1 LLTCAELFWLLAIGF
16 RSTCQW
22 LERGTLYS
30 VLRCPA
36 RSHNGRWFEA
46 RQWAILGEPQALRA
60 FCLWL
65 EQGHR
70 SWTSDAPARNIEI
83 SAKIPLQDLLGQ
95 CQHTDWIGLR
105 LAMLDRPVG
114 TYGENVQWA
123 ASGGH
128 PSSLRKSASTRSHS
142 GLWLD
147 IRRCAILR
155 SATGIPPDPPVVRAE
170 VASHPL
176 R

>member
-1 LLTCAELFWLLAIGF
+1 M
-16 RSTCQW
+16 SK
-22 LERGTLYS
+22 RGTLYS

-105 LAMLDRPVG
+105 LAMLDRPVALMG
-114 TYGENVQWA
+114 RMC
-123 ASGGH
+123 SGPRVEATPLAYAKVPPLAH
-128 PSSLRKSASTRSHS
+128 TAVS
-142 GLWLD
+142 GLIFDGALFFGQPQASPPIPLWLE
-147 IRRCAILR
+147 RRSPHIPLGDLR
-155 SATGIPPDPPVVRAE
+155 SLL
-170 VASHPL
+170 S
-176 R
+176 